1 METHATVSEPGDRM
15 VCAVRQAYDRAARAW
30 AEGPALAY
38 ERLAAAAVAA
48 LPAPLTGALVLDVG
62 AGTGTASR
70 CIARAGGTPVAVD
83 LALEML
89 VQARSGHL
97 AALGRTLQVAGGDA
111 VQLPFRSG
119 CFDAA
124 AACFCLSHLL
134 DPVPALREVRR
145 VLRPGGALVTATF
158 RREDV
163 PHPSKVLV
171 DGAAVQFGFHY
182 PAWYAGFKE
191 REAQAARPEVLV
203 AQAKAAGL
211 GEVCMREVWVDTGVD
226 TAEALVRLRL
236 GMAYLAPF
244 VDSLPA
250 DRRMALVQAACEAL
264 GPAPQPW
271 RPAVLIVSSRAP
283 A

>member
-1 METHATVSEPGDRM
+1 MDPTLL
-15 VCAVRQAYDRAARAW
+15 AVRQAYGRSARAW
-30 AEGPALAY
+30 AEGPAPAY
-38 ERLAAAAVAA
+38 ERLAAAVVAT
-48 LPAPLTGALVLDVG
+48 LPAPLAGALVLDVG
-62 AGTGTASR
+62 AGTGAASR
-70 CIARAGGTPVAVD
+70 CIAQAGGSPVAVD

-89 VQARSGHL
+89 AQARSDHFAKL
-97 AALGRTLQVAGGDA
+97 RRSLPAATGDA
-111 VQLPFRSG
+111 VRLPFRSG

-124 AACFCLSHLL
+124 VACFCFSHLE

-145 VLRPGGALVTATF
+145 VLRAGGALVTATF
-158 RREDV
+158 RREDP
-163 PHPSKVLV
+163 PHPVKALV
-171 DGAAVQFGFHY
+171 DDAAVQLGFHY
-182 PAWYAGFKE
+182 PAWYAGYKE
-191 REAQAARPEVLV
+191 QEAQAARPEVLV

-211 GEVCMREVWVDTGVD
+211 VEVCLREVRVDTGVD

-244 VDSLPA
+244 VGSLPA
-250 DRRMALVQAACEAL
+250 DRRAALVQAAREAL